1 MNNTISSQ
9 LYHFTGYDKTTNS
22 FKPDD
27 EAFDILKSIIQSGY
41 LRLSKNDVKLHLLPN
56 GRISSTSVDVKMAC
70 VTETPIE
77 YISEHIEKYGKF
89 GIGFNIE
96 WGLAHG
102 GLSVIYTKKE
112 NPNGLTTVV
121 SELADFF
128 MSNGMLSHDL
138 RAVTWLSKLS
148 ILTENFELR
157 HEREWRFLYAP
168 IMPDGYKGITFLP
181 KDILSIIC
189 PKPYV
194 SKVEELLANTR
205 FNPKI
210 IPTETIWHKTS

>member
-1 MNNTISSQ
+1 MNVTISSQ

-27 EAFDILKSIIQSGY
+27 DAFDILKSILQSGY
-41 LRLSKNDVKLHLLPN
+41 LRLSQNKVTFHLSSG
-56 GRISSTSVDVKMAC
+56 GRISSTSTEIKMAC

-77 YISEHIEKYGKF
+77 YISEHIDKYGKF
-89 GIGFNIE
+89 GIGFSIE

-102 GLSVIYTKKE
+102 GLSVIYTQE
-112 NPNGLTTVV
+112 EYPNGLATVV

-128 MSNGMLSHDL
+128 MSNGMMSHDL

-148 ILTENFELR
+148 SLTENFELR

-168 IMPDGYKGITFLP
+168 TMPDGYRGITFLP
-181 KDILSIIC
+181 KDILSVIC
-189 PKPYV
+189 PKAYV
-194 SKVEELLANTR
+194 SKIEDLLANTK
-205 FNPKI
+205 FNPKV
-210 IPTETIWHKTS
+210 IPTESIWNKQP

>member
-1 MNNTISSQ
+1 MNPTISSQ
-9 LYHFTGYDKTTNS
+9 LYHFTGYDKASNS

-27 EAFDILKSIIQSGY
+27 DAFDILKSILQSGY
-41 LRLSKNDVKLHLLPN
+41 IRLSQNNVKLHLPPN
-56 GRISSTSVDVKMAC
+56 GRISSTAIDVKMAC

-77 YISEHIEKYGKF
+77 YIAEHINKYGKF

-102 GLSVIYTKKE
+102 GLSVIYTQRE
-112 NPNGLTTVV
+112 YPNGLATVI

-148 ILTENFELR
+148 SLTENFELR

-168 IMPDGYKGITFLP
+168 TMPDGYRGIMFLP
-181 KDILSIIC
+181 KDITSIIC
-189 PKPYV
+189 PESYIA
-194 SKVEELLANTR
+194 KVEDLLANTK
-205 FNPKI
+205 FNPKM
-210 IPTETIWHKTS
+210 IPTESVWSQSF